1 MVNGYK
7 PATLDE
13 ALGLRRD
20 TDAVPYAGG
29 TDLMVENRP
38 GVSYLFIGHLPEL
51 RRIRA
56 DDVWIRIGAAVTF
69 TQALESD

>member
-29 TDLMVENRP
+29 TDLMV
-38 GVSYLFIGHLPEL
+38 
-51 RRIRA
+51 
-56 DDVWIRIGAAVTF
+56 
-69 TQALESD
+69 

>member
-51 RRIRA
+51 RQIRA
-56 DDVWIRIGAAVTF
+56 D
-69 TQALESD
+69 